1 MATTGKIHKSSFR
14 QTLWSKAVS
23 TGGAGERL
31 LRLLS
36 DSCCFSGSPD
46 ECEDAL
52 SMNAKVPGNL
62 NSGGGRRRGTKS
74 DIGFEYKD

>member
-23 TGGAGERL
+23 SGATRETL

-36 DSCCFSGSPD
+36 DPCFSGSPD

-52 SMNAKVPGNL
+52 SMNAKVQNFD
-62 NSGGGRRRGTKS
+62 GGETKER
-74 DIGFEYKD
+74 DKFGYRV